1 MSSTEPIKDFAQY
14 YHAEVLERIR
24 PTDGGESIGDF
35 KENAFTALILD
46 DFMDA
51 GVIEDGEVCYYSGLY
66 RNGHIKVNGYRLDE
80 DEGRLDVFSAVYT
93 GLGEL
98 QTVKAEAV
106 RTAAERAARF
116 VRAMLDGKHEEIERS
131 SDAWSMAHRIH
142 VAKAG
147 LTTVR
152 VFVLVDGLSSIK
164 QLTPDPIGSLPLEF
178 QIWDMERLHRSFGAG
193 QPHAS
198 IEIDLRASGLM
209 PLPCLPVGADSERYR
224 AYLCVMSGTVL
235 QALYEQ
241 YGSRLLELNVRS
253 FLQSRGKVNSGIR
266 ATIRDNP
273 KMFFAYNNGL
283 ALTASE
289 IRIEER
295 GGEAQITYI
304 RGLQIVNG
312 GQTTASIHRAY
323 RTDRFSV
330 DGIRVQAKLTV
341 VPDEHIEEMVGEISR
356 YANSQNAVNA
366 ADLTAN
372 HKYHVE
378 LERLSLSTWAPGESS
393 RWFYERARGQYQVA
407 RAREGTTE
415 ARKRAFDQRTPSS
428 QKFTKTDLA
437 KFVNAWE
444 RKPHMV
450 SRGGQKNFVA
460 FMESIN
466 LYPKE
471 WKPDVTYFKRLIA
484 QAILFKKCQKL
495 VEQSE
500 IPAYRAQTTAY
511 MVSLLAFHTGAQL
524 DLLAIWNVQALPEP
538 VERTFRLWAPKVY
551 RRIIETAG
559 SRNVGEWCKSPDCWR
574 QIQELELRLSSELSR
589 LILTNDELEGTGSRG
604 QLTREDLRNMAEV
617 TKLSADEWMQVLTT
631 AIQERRLS
639 PAQRSACGDMAAL
652 ARTSW
657 SQEPTP
663 RQAKLALQALERM
676 QDLIPIA

>member
-1 MSSTEPIKDFAQY
+1 MSSLEQIMDFARY

-24 PTDGGESIGDF
+24 PTDGGDSIGDF
-35 KENAFTALILD
+35 KENAFTALILE

-51 GVIEDGEVCYYSGLY
+51 GVIEDGEVCYYAGLY
-66 RNGHIKVNGYRLDE
+66 RKGHIKVNGYRLDE
-80 DEGRLDVFSAVYT
+80 EEGRLDIFTAVYL

-98 QTVKAEAV
+98 QSMRAEVV
-106 RTAAERAARF
+106 RTAAERGARF
-116 VRAMLDGKHEEIERS
+116 VRAMLDGKHEDIDRS

-142 VAKAG
+142 LAKSS

-152 VFVLVDGLSSIK
+152 VFVLVDGVSSIK
-164 QLTPDPIGSLPLEF
+164 QIPRDPIGSLPVEF

-198 IEIDLRASGLM
+198 IEIDLTSEGLQ
-209 PLPCLPVGADSERYR
+209 PLPCLSVGAESDRYL
-224 AYLCVMSGTVL
+224 AYLCVISGSVL

-266 ATIRDNP
+266 TTIRDNP
-273 KMFFAYNNGL
+273 RMFFAYNNGL
-283 ALTASE
+283 TLTASE
-289 IRIEER
+289 IRTETR
-295 GGEAQITYI
+295 GGETYITYI

-312 GQTTASIHRAY
+312 GQTTASIHRAFW
-323 RTDRFSV
+323 TDRFPV

-341 VPDEHIEEMVGEISR
+341 VPDQYIEEMVSEISR

-378 LERLSLSTWAPGESS
+378 LERLSLSTWAPGEAT

-407 RAREGTTE
+407 RGREGMTDK
-415 ARKRAFDQRTPSS
+415 KRREFDQRTPSS

-437 KFVNAWE
+437 KYVNAWE

-450 SRGGQKNFVA
+450 SRGGQKNFIA

-466 LYPKE
+466 LYPKD
-471 WKPDVTYFKRLIA
+471 WKPDVTYFRRLIA
-484 QAILFKKCQKL
+484 QAILFKKCQKI
-495 VEQSE
+495 VEQSD

-511 MVSLLAFHTGAQL
+511 LVSLLAFHTGAQL
-524 DLLAIWNVQALPEP
+524 DLMAIWNGQALPEP
-538 VERTFRLWAPKVY
+538 VERTFGLWAPKVY
-551 RRIIETAG
+551 RHILVTAG
-559 SRNVGEWCKSPDCWR
+559 SRNVGEWCKSPECWR
-574 QIQELELRLSSELSR
+574 QMQELELRLSSGLSR
-589 LILTNDELEGTGSRG
+589 LILTNDDMEGTGARG

-639 PAQRSACGDMAAL
+639 PGQRSACGDMAAL

-663 RQAKLALQALERM
+663 KQAKLALQALERM
-676 QDLIPIA
+676 QDLLSVS